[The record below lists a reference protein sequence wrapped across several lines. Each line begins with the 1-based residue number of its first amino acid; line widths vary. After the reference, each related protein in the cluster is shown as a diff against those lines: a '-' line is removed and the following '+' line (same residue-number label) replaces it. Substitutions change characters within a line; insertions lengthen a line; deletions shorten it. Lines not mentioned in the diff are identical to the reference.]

1 MFILK
6 RSSISQQRTFSC
18 RYTKSGRNHGL
29 AARKELC
36 VSFSPHGAAQVAY
49 DVTTRAHEIAKTHS
63 REAPPSVSGFGTG
76 AKRVL
81 QKDGLAADGK
91 VMAKSLRC
99 ITYGEQEIE
108 LTYVEQLVEI
118 SQARAIADSIQF
130 LSGSNFVDGKAT
142 LAEIM
147 ERIEEMITG
156 KDEKVGEQG
165 LDKLYRGYPC
175 PFYALPRRF
184 ELGAAVNR
192 LRSVKFVK
200 RDPPAAVKA
209 SKEPKLR

>member
-1 MFILK
+1 MEALELGCTSLLIDEDTCATNFMIRDLSMQALVAADKEPITTFIRKVKPLFK
-6 RSSISQQRTFSC
+6 EEGVSTVMVIGGSGDFFPLADTVIMME
-18 RYTKSGRNHGL
+18 RY
-29 AARKELC
+29 
-36 VSFSPHGAAQVAY
+36 VAY

-118 SQARAIADSIQF
+118 SQARAIADAIKF
-130 LSGSNFVDGKAT
+130 LSSSGYVDGKAT
-142 LAEIM
+142 LTEIIT
-147 ERIEEMITG
+147 RLEEMLMG
-156 KDEKVGEQG
+156 EEVG
-165 LDKLYRGYPC
+165 
-175 PFYALPRRF
+175 
-184 ELGAAVNR
+184 
-192 LRSVKFVK
+192 
-200 RDPPAAVKA
+200 
-209 SKEPKLR
+209 